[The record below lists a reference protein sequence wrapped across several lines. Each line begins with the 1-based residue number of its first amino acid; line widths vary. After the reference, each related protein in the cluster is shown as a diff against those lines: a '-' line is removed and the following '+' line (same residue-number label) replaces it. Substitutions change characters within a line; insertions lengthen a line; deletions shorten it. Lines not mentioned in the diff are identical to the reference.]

1 MPNDYLS
8 LVQSGSP
15 AAANP
20 YLDMMQAERDDQEMR
35 FRASATQA
43 LGVDPDATARAR
55 RVAGY
60 LGTTPPAVQALPAD
74 AERAA
79 KLKALSDN
87 TAQTPTLRSRYTD
100 ADFAALAHDDSAP
113 LAMLETAISK
123 AARYITSADPN
134 GAGLIKDVAA
144 APFIF
149 SAGVSG
155 LARAGFDVL
164 AQGVQPL
171 VDARIL
177 PENPA
182 GRAAAG
188 FGQLA
193 AETMATAKNISP
205 TMGGILGGGVQ
216 SGIQS
221 AVQSMGTAGAL
232 LAVAAPEIAIPLALA
247 VQAANQG
254 GQSYNKARDQGAGV
268 GTSLIYGT
276 ADAMAEWVTEKF
288 FGLGGFLEKATA
300 GASATKLAMYE
311 ISREMPGEVSATLWQ
326 NFNEWATINPEKSLR
341 DFLAEQPEAVAQ
353 TVVSVIVGGGAQI
366 GAAKAGQ
373 RVLENAGRFKAQAE
387 QADRAGQALA
397 ELSTLAEA
405 SKLRERAPDQFA
417 TFAQSLAD
425 EHVPNLYVDAKALG
439 ESGVDLAALAQALP
453 SVAAQY
459 EQALATGG
467 DVVIP
472 TGEFLTGG
480 QAFAQPLLEH
490 ARTGSD
496 AMSPAEAK
504 VYMQEHGEALQ
515 AEIGR
520 VLSEKQGD
528 EAFQASRE
536 EVAAGFVQQL
546 QQAGRTP
553 EVAKAEGAALG
564 AFFAVQ
570 AARLGIT
577 PAEMAA
583 RYPLRVQGK
592 VAEGATVLEQP
603 GNPNFDAWFI
613 GSKVVDKAG
622 KPLVVYH
629 GSPDMRFMKEGA
641 IFKSQKDRLGMG
653 QAQGAHWFTPSPS
666 TARSYADPHRA
677 FDYQNAEEGVIPAYL
692 KLENPLVIDA
702 GGQNWRD
709 AQRVGKTGDVIAEA
723 RAAGHD
729 GVIIRGVKDDYIN
742 GKKTKPTDTYVV
754 FDSVQIKHAT
764 GNNGNFDPA
773 NPSILEQNARGQIAL
788 GADIT
793 QQPSIITLLQG
804 ADLSTFTHEA
814 GHFYLEVLT
823 DLAAK
828 IEAQQRQGA
837 GIEPGEAEILA
848 DAQKLLAWFGI
859 QDTPEQSALSQWFT
873 LTTDEK
879 RPMHEQF
886 ARGFEAYAFEGKA
899 PSVELQGTFQK
910 FRAWMLNVYKQL
922 KALNVTLTDEVRGVM
937 DRMLA
942 TTEQIQT
949 AEAARNMGALFQ
961 TAEQAGMTPEQ
972 WAAYQALALDAT
984 QTAIDNLQAKGL
996 KDLQWLQNAR
1006 GRKLKELQRRADGLR
1021 REVRQEARGEVMSQP
1036 VYRAWQF
1043 LTGKG
1048 EAQDTAPGD
1057 EKQGGG
1063 KLLDPSKDSLLVAIA
1078 KMGGINR
1085 ESAARDAGVHPDYHR
1100 TESGV
1105 FGRPIFRKEG
1115 GFTAD
1120 DMAGMLAEA
1129 GYLPVDENGKHS
1141 LHELEQALADELGGQ
1156 PRYSTW
1162 HDYAQSMG
1170 ERPVDKL
1177 PESTL
1182 FGKLNTAT
1190 LRERYGNATDA
1201 IWRKLS
1207 ALRMTSEANGIDPD
1221 VVAETFGFESG
1232 DEMVQALAVAQPPKE
1247 AVEALT
1253 DQRMLERF
1261 GDLATPEG
1269 LQRATDEA
1277 LHNDARS
1284 RFIATELQA
1293 LRQATQVR
1301 EKVPGQ
1307 RSTVDVMRRE
1317 SRSIAQGII
1326 ARLKV
1331 RDLRPGQY
1339 LASEARSAREAAKAA
1354 KAGDIK
1360 AAAQAKQAQLI
1371 QGEAAKAALQAQTEM
1386 EKAAAYFRR
1395 FDKRVKSID
1404 IGYQDQIEQLLVSF
1418 SFRSAESLRAVDKRR
1433 SLAEWIEAQREQG
1446 IEPDIPDAIEQAA
1459 ALQSYKDMT
1468 VEQVRGLRDT
1478 IEQIEH
1484 LGRLKNKLLTAKATR
1499 EFEAAR
1505 DQIVDSLEEHAQGRT
1520 ADTRTPAT
1528 KGGRWLQAVKRF
1540 GASHIKAAGWARIL
1554 DGGKDGGPMWEF
1566 FVRTANERSDME
1578 TTMRAEATEK
1588 LVSIMAPLMKSA
1600 KMGGKGQHF
1609 PSIGRSMNREQ
1620 VLAMALNMGNAGNIQ
1635 RMLSGEGWSI
1645 QQIQPVL
1652 ATLSAADW
1660 QAVQA
1665 VWDHFESYR
1674 PLIAAKERRVYGKE
1688 PNWIDPQE
1696 LTVQT
1701 SDGKTVTLRGGY
1713 YPIKYDPLANNRAE
1727 QHSDAESAKRQLQG
1741 AYTSATTRRGFT
1753 KARASEI
1760 NGRPLLYTLQGV
1772 YSGVND
1778 VIHDLSWHEWL
1789 IDVNK
1794 LLRSDKIDAAIR
1806 GHYGPEVV
1814 HQFKSWVQ
1822 DIAEGDKGLQNAL
1835 EAGLARVRQGV
1846 SIAGLGFNVMSAAM
1860 QPLGLT
1866 QSIVRV
1872 GAAHIARGVAQYIAH
1887 PIDATRQVNEA
1898 SEFMASRQRTRFREL
1913 AELRNQVEGQSAV
1926 KEAAGRYAYWLM
1938 MRFQQAVDVPTWLGA
1953 YEKALSEGNEDG
1965 RAKAMADQAVID
1977 AQGGGATK
1985 DLSAVERGSP
1995 ALKLFT
2001 VFYSFMNTALNIGYT
2016 QAATS
2021 EKTTKGRAKLAADM
2035 LLLYSVPA
2043 VLGVLLKDALT
2054 PGDPGD
2060 DEEKTIKKL
2069 LAAQLDYL
2077 IGLFALV
2084 REFSTAG
2091 KVVAGL
2097 EDHVR
2102 DYGGPAG
2109 LRVVGDSVQFAKQA
2123 QQGEFDDAFRKSFL
2137 NMLGSVFG
2145 LPTAQINRTVT
2156 GAKALN
2162 EGKTQNPAALVFGFQ
2177 EQR

>member
-8 LVQSGSP
+8 LVQAGNP

-43 LGVDPDATARAR
+43 LGADPDATARAR

-123 AARYITSADPN
+123 AARYVTSADPK

-164 AQGVQPL
+164 AQGMQPL
-171 VDARIL
+171 VDASIL

-182 GRAAAG
+182 GRAASG
-188 FGQLA
+188 FGELA
-193 AETMATAKNISP
+193 ADTMATAKNISP
-205 TMGGILGGGVQ
+205 TMGGIFGGGVQ
-216 SGIQS
+216 SGVQS

-247 VQAANQG
+247 VQALNQG

-288 FGLGGFLEKATA
+288 MGLGGFLEKAAA

-311 ISREMPGEVSATLWQ
+311 ISKELPGEMAATTWQ

-341 DFLAEQPEAVAQ
+341 DFLAEQPEALAQ
-353 TVVSVIVGGGAQI
+353 TVVATIIGGGAQI

-373 RVLENAGRFKAQAE
+373 KVLENSGRFKAQAE

-425 EHVPNLYVDAKALG
+425 EHVPNLYVDAKALA
-439 ESGVDLAALAQALP
+439 ESGVDLQALGQALP

-459 EQALATGG
+459 DQALATGG

-472 TGEFLTGG
+472 TGEFLTAG
-480 QAFAQPLLEH
+480 QEFAQPLLEH

-520 VLSEKQGD
+520 VLAEKQGD

-536 EVAAGFVQQL
+536 EVAAGFAQQL
-546 QQAGRTP
+546 QAAGRTP

-564 AFFAVQ
+564 SFFAVQ

-592 VAEGATVLEQP
+592 VAEGATVLEHGQNGGVPAETNAP
-603 GNPNFDAWFI
+603 GQSGGAKGADSGKSATRRIVSGQGDDLVRLYHGTTDDGFASIQRDGVIRGGSYYGVSGDAVALTPDRRVAEEFAN
-613 GSKVVDKAG
+613 GGPVVEVLVPRSVLVVDPESYDGHDVSEAISSG
-622 KPLVVYH
+622 RSVY
-629 GSPDMRFMKEGA
+629 A
-641 IFKSQKDRLGMG
+641 
-653 QAQGAHWFTPSPS
+653 
-666 TARSYADPHRA
+666 
-677 FDYQNAEEGVIPAYL
+677 
-692 KLENPLVIDA
+692 
-702 GGQNWRD
+702 
-709 AQRVGKTGDVIAEA
+709 TGDVHLNEPTAS
-723 RAAGHD
+723 D
-729 GVIIRGVKDDYIN
+729 GSD
-742 GKKTKPTDTYVV
+742 V
-754 FDSVQIKHAT
+754 FSQ
-764 GNNGNFDPA
+764 
-773 NPSILEQNARGQIAL
+773 QARGQIAL

-793 QQPSIITLLQG
+793 ATPSIITLLQG

-828 IEAQQRQGA
+828 IEGQQRGGA

-859 QDTPEQSALSQWFT
+859 QDTPEQSALSQWFM
-873 LTTDEK
+873 LSADEK

-886 ARGFEAYAFEGKA
+886 ARGFEAYAFEGRA
-899 PSVELQGTFQK
+899 PSVELQGPFQK

-996 KDLQWLQNAR
+996 KDMQWLQNAR
-1006 GRKLKELQRRADGLR
+1006 SRKLKELQRRADGLR

-1036 VYRAWQF
+1036 VYRAWAF
-1043 LTGKG
+1043 LTGRDSGAVDAAPTEAETAFRQDMADWEQKRKEFVESATAAERLRMWEASPESKAEGVTPLAKG
-1048 EAQDTAPGD
+1048 QFI
-1057 EKQGGG
+1057 
-1063 KLLDPSKDSLLVAIA
+1063 SKHRRAIA
-1078 KMGGINR
+1078 ANV
-1085 ESAARDAGVHPDYHR
+1085 EV
-1100 TESGV
+1100 E
-1105 FGRPIFRKEG
+1105 
-1115 GFTAD
+1115 
-1120 DMAGMLAEA
+1120 
-1129 GYLPVDENGKHS
+1129 
-1141 LHELEQALADELGGQ
+1141 ALAWEDEHPKPEKPEVVKVQ
-1156 PRYSTW
+1156 SATPMEYS
-1162 HDYAQSMG
+1162 A
-1170 ERPVDKL
+1170 
-1177 PESTL
+1177 
-1182 FGKLNTAT
+1182 GKLNTAN

-1207 ALRMTSEANGIDPD
+1207 ALRMTSEASGIDPD

-1317 SRSIAQGII
+1317 ARNIAQGII

-1371 QGEAAKAALQAQTEM
+1371 QSEAAKAALAAQTEM
-1386 EKAAAYFRR
+1386 EKAAGYFRK
-1395 FDKRVKSID
+1395 FDKRVKSIAVD
-1404 IGYQDQIEQLLVSF
+1404 YQDQIEQLLVSF

-1433 SLAEWIEAQREQG
+1433 SLAEWIESQREQG
-1446 IEPDIPDAIEQAA
+1446 IEPDLPEAIEQAA

-1505 DQIVDSLEEHAQGRT
+1505 DQITDSIEEHAGDRT

-1528 KGGRWLQAVKRF
+1528 KGGRWLNSVKHF
-1540 GASHIKAAGWARIL
+1540 AASHIKAAGWARIL
-1554 DGGKDGGPMWEF
+1554 DGGKDAGPMWEF
-1566 FVRTANERSDME
+1566 FVRTANERGDME
-1578 TTMRAEATEK
+1578 TTMRAQATEA
-1588 LVSIMAPLMKSA
+1588 LVTIMAPLMKSA

-1620 VLAMALNMGNAGNIQ
+1620 VLAMALNMGNAGNVQ
-1635 RMLSGEGWSI
+1635 RMLGGEGWSV

-1696 LTVQT
+1696 LTVRT

-1760 NGRPLLYTLQGV
+1760 SGRPLLYTLQGV

-1806 GHYGPEVV
+1806 NHYGPEVV

-1887 PIDATRQVNEA
+1887 PIEATRQVNEA

-1953 YEKALSEGNEDG
+1953 YEKALGEGNEDG
-1965 RAKAMADQAVID
+1965 RAKALADQAVID

-2021 EKTTKGRAKLAADM
+2021 EKTAKGRAKLAADM

-2091 KVVAGL
+2091 KAVAGL

-2102 DYGGPAG
+2102 DYSGPAG
-2109 LRVVGDSVQFAKQA
+2109 LRVVGDTVQFAKQA

-2137 NMLGSVFG
+2137 NLLGGVFG

-2156 GAKALN
+2156 GAKALH

>member
-8 LVQSGSP
+8 LVQAGNP

-20 YLDMMQAERDDQEMR
+20 YLDMMQAERDGQEAA

-43 LGVDPDATARAR
+43 LGVDPDAAARAR

-60 LGTTPPAVQALPAD
+60 LGTTTPAVQALPAD

-100 ADFAALAHDDSAP
+100 ADFAALAHDDSGPLSAIESAVRWLVSAP
-113 LAMLETAISK
+113 G
-123 AARYITSADPN
+123 AARGGLAGDAGTAGNVLRAAVPGFAGKAY
-134 GAGLIKDVAA
+134 GALA
-144 APFIF
+144 APFGLADQAIQAMDDAAAALTGTKRRQIVGTPGPEGF
-149 SAGVSG
+149 LLNEQKAANQQAQALMPDMTGWSPEARGLVSG
-155 LARAGFDVL
+155 LRSGAENL
-164 AQGVQPL
+164 MTLPL
-171 VDARIL
+171 WLVGG
-177 PENPA
+177 E
-182 GRAAAG
+182 AAMLG
-188 FGQLA
+188 
-193 AETMATAKNISP
+193 
-205 TMGGILGGGVQ
+205 TMGGITFGDTYGKGRE
-216 SGIQS
+216 
-221 AVQSMGTAGAL
+221 A
-232 LAVAAPEIAIPLALA
+232 
-247 VQAANQG
+247 
-254 GQSYNKARDQGAGV
+254 GQSPLPAFAYGAQDA
-268 GTSLIYGT
+268 T
-276 ADAMAEWVTEKF
+276 AEVITEKF
-288 FGLGGFLEKATA
+288 LGAAGLLKNIKA
-300 GASATKLAMYE
+300 GASAGKLFIYE
-311 ISREMPGEVSATLWQ
+311 LLKEVPGEIAATVWQ
-326 NFNEWATINPEKSLR
+326 NFNEWTNLHPEKSVG
-341 DFLAEQPEAVAQ
+341 DFILEQPDAIRETIVA
-353 TVVSVIVGGGAQI
+353 TLVGGGVQI
-366 GAAKAGQ
+366 GTVKGVERAMGAGKQ
-373 RVLENAGRFKAQAE
+373 QEQQAQQAE
-387 QADRAGQALA
+387 RAGQALA
-397 ELSTLAEA
+397 ELATLAEA

-425 EHVPNLYVDAKALG
+425 ERVPNLYVDAKALA
-439 ESGVDLAALAQALP
+439 ESGVDLQQLGQALP
-453 SVAAQY
+453 SVAAQFD
-459 EQALATGG
+459 QALATGG

-480 QAFAQPLLEH
+480 QEFAQPLLEH

-504 VYMQEHGEALQ
+504 VYMQEHGDALQ
-515 AEIGR
+515 AEIAK
-520 VLSEKQGD
+520 VLTEKQGD
-528 EAFQASRE
+528 EAFNASRD

-546 QQAGRTP
+546 QAAGRTP
-553 EVAKAEGAALG
+553 DVAKAEGAALG
-564 AFFAVQ
+564 SFFAVQ

-583 RYPLRVQGK
+583 RYPLRVQGT
-592 VAEGATVLEQP
+592 VAEGAAQYDQP
-603 GNPNFDAWFI
+603 GNPKFDAWF
-613 GSKVVDKAG
+613 GDSKVVDAKG

-629 GSPDMRFMKEGA
+629 GTQDSIEVFEPGWKQLERGATPAELRSGSIAEIYRRLKEDPEIHFFAEEQATAGSYGPEVMQVYLSIRNPVYAEDRDEAIQRMLDEGA
-641 IFKSQKDRLGMG
+641 D
-653 QAQGAHWFTPSPS
+653 GARFPDTTSSGRHGG
-666 TARSYADPHRA
+666 YAW
-677 FDYQNAEEGVIPAYL
+677 V
-692 KLENPLVIDA
+692 V
-702 GGQNWRD
+702 RD
-709 AQRVGKTGDVIAEA
+709 SR
-723 RAAGHD
+723 
-729 GVIIRGVKDDYIN
+729 
-742 GKKTKPTDTYVV
+742 
-754 FDSVQIKHAT
+754 QIKSAI
-764 GNNGNFDPA
+764 GNNGNYDPT
-773 NPSILEQNARGQIAL
+773 NPSILEQQARGQIAL

-804 ADLSTFTHEA
+804 ADLSTAVHEM

-823 DLAAK
+823 DLAAR
-828 IEAQQRQGA
+828 IEGQQRDGA
-837 GIEPGEAEILA
+837 SLEPGEAEILA

-859 QDTPEQSALSQWFT
+859 KDTPEQSALSQWFAM
-873 LTTDEK
+873 TTDEK
-879 RPMHEQF
+879 RVHHEAF

-899 PSVELQGTFQK
+899 PSVELQGPFQK
-910 FRAWMLNVYKQL
+910 FRAWMLSVYKQL

-949 AEAARNMGALFQ
+949 AEAARSMGALFQ

-972 WAAYQALALDAT
+972 WAAYQGLALDAT

-996 KDLQWLQNAR
+996 KDMQWLQNAR
-1006 GRKLKELQRRADGLR
+1006 SRKLKELQRRADGLR
-1021 REVRQEARGEVMSQP
+1021 REVRQEARADVMSQP

-1048 EAQDTAPGD
+1048 ADIDTAKPD
-1057 EKQGGG
+1057 PKQLDTGG
-1063 KLLDPSKDSLLVAIA
+1063 DSLLVAIA

-1085 ESAARDAGVHPDYHR
+1085 ESAQRDAGVHPDYHR

-1105 FGRPIFRKEG
+1105 FGKPVFRKEG
-1115 GFTAD
+1115 GHTAD
-1120 DMAGMLAEA
+1120 HMVQMLADA
-1129 GYLPVDENGKHS
+1129 GYLQTDEHGRSTLRDLEEAIDSELHGSPV
-1141 LHELEQALADELGGQ
+1141 
-1156 PRYSTW
+1156 YSNW
-1162 HDYAQSMG
+1162 HDYAADMEAKRLAEAPAQ
-1170 ERPVDKL
+1170 PL
-1177 PESTL
+1177 PDNVL
-1182 FGKLNTAT
+1182 FGKLSTGI
-1190 LRERYGNATDA
+1190 LKDRYGNKTDA

-1221 VVAETFGFESG
+1221 VVAETFGFQSG

-1277 LHNDARS
+1277 LHGDARS

-1293 LRQATQVR
+1293 LRDATSVR

-1307 RSTVDVMRRE
+1307 KRSTVDVMKRE
-1317 SRSIAQGII
+1317 ARAIAQGIV

-1339 LASEARSAREAAKAA
+1339 LASEARSARAAAKAA
-1354 KAGDIK
+1354 KAGDLK

-1371 QGEAAKAALQAQTEM
+1371 QSEAAKAALDAQTEM
-1386 EKAAAYFRR
+1386 EKAAAYFRK
-1395 FDKRVKSID
+1395 FDKRQKSIAVD
-1404 IGYQDQIEQLLVSF
+1404 YQDQIEQLLVSF
-1418 SFRSAESLRAVDKRR
+1418 SFRSADSLRAIDKRR

-1446 IEPDIPDAIEQAA
+1446 IEPEIPEAIEQAA

-1484 LGRLKNKLLTAKATR
+1484 LGRLKNKLLTAKAVR
-1499 EFEAAR
+1499 DFEAAR
-1505 DQIVDSLEEHAQGRT
+1505 DQIVASIDEHAGDRQ
-1520 ADTRTPAT
+1520 ADTRTPST
-1528 KGGRWLQAVKRF
+1528 KAGRWLQAVKKF
-1540 GASHIKAAGWARIL
+1540 GAAHIKVAGWARIL
-1554 DGGKDGGPMWEF
+1554 DGGKDAGPVWEF
-1566 FVRTANERSDME
+1566 FVRSANERGDME
-1578 TTMRAEATEK
+1578 TTMRGHATEA
-1588 LVSIMAPLMKSA
+1588 LVGIMAPLMKSA
-1600 KMGGKGQHF
+1600 KLGGKGQHF

-1635 RMLSGEGWSI
+1635 RMLGGEGWTLA
-1645 QQIQPVL
+1645 QIQPVL
-1652 ATLSAADW
+1652 STLSASDW

-1688 PNWIDPQE
+1688 PNWVDPQP
-1696 LTVQT
+1696 LQIHTADNQT
-1701 SDGKTVTLRGGY
+1701 ITLRGGY

-1760 NGRPLLYTLQGV
+1760 SGRPLLYSLQGV

-1778 VIHDLSWHEWL
+1778 VIHDLAWHEWL

-1806 GHYGPEVV
+1806 DHYGPEVV
-1814 HQFKSWVQ
+1814 RQFKSWVQ
-1822 DIAEGDKGLQNAL
+1822 DIAEGDKGFQNAL

-1846 SIAGLGFNVMSAAM
+1846 SVAGLGFNVMIAAM

-1887 PIDATRQVNEA
+1887 PIQSTRQVNAA
-1898 SEFMASRQRTRFREL
+1898 SEFMASRARTRFREL
-1913 AELRNQVEGQSAV
+1913 AELRNQVEGQSAA
-1926 KEAAGRYAYWLM
+1926 KEWMGRYAYMLM

-1953 YEKALSEGNEDG
+1953 YEKALGEGNEDA
-1965 RAKAMADQAVID
+1965 RAKALADQAVID

-1985 DLSAVERGSP
+1985 DLSAIERGSP

-2001 VFYSFMNTALNIGYT
+2001 VFYSFMNTALNLGYT

-2021 EKTTKGRAKLAADM
+2021 EKTAKGRAKLAADM
-2035 LLLYSVPA
+2035 VLLYSVPA
-2043 VLGVLLKDALT
+2043 VLGALLKDALT

-2060 DEEKTIKKL
+2060 DDEKTIKKL

-2077 IGLFALV
+2077 LGLFALV
-2084 REFSTAG
+2084 REFTSAG
-2091 KVVAGL
+2091 KAVAGL
-2097 EDHVR
+2097 DDHVR

-2109 LRVVGDSVQFAKQA
+2109 LRVMGDTVQFAKQA
-2123 QQGEFDDAFRKSFL
+2123 HQGEFDDAFRKSFL
-2137 NMLGSVFG
+2137 NLLGGVFG
-2145 LPTAQINRTVT
+2145 LPTAQANRTVT
-2156 GAKALN
+2156 GAQALS

-2177 EQR
+2177 EPR

>member
-8 LVQSGSP
+8 LVRAGSP

-193 AETMATAKNISP
+193 AETMATAKSISP

-397 ELSTLAEA
+397 EMSTLAEA

-459 EQALATGG
+459 DQALATGG

-472 TGEFLTGG
+472 TGEFLTAG
-480 QAFAQPLLEH
+480 QEFAQPLLEH

-528 EAFQASRE
+528 EAFQASRD
-536 EVAAGFVQQL
+536 EVAAGFVEQL
-546 QQAGRTP
+546 QSAGRTP
-553 EVAKAEGAALG
+553 DVAKAEGAALG

-577 PAEMAA
+577 PGEMAA
-583 RYPLRVQGK
+583 RYPLRVQGT
-592 VAEGATVLEQP
+592 VAEGETVLEQP
-603 GNPNFDAWFI
+603 GNPNFDAWFS

-629 GSPDMRFMKEGA
+629 GSPDMRFM
-641 IFKSQKDRLGMG
+641 
-653 QAQGAHWFTPSPS
+653 T
-666 TARSYADPHRA
+666 
-677 FDYQNAEEGVIPAYL
+677 
-692 KLENPLVIDA
+692 
-702 GGQNWRD
+702 
-709 AQRVGKTGDVIAEA
+709 
-723 RAAGHD
+723 
-729 GVIIRGVKDDYIN
+729 
-742 GKKTKPTDTYVV
+742 TDTYVV

-793 QQPSIITLLQG
+793 ATPSIITLLQG
-804 ADLSTFTHEA
+804 ADLSTTVHEM

-873 LTTDEK
+873 LSSDEK
-879 RPMHEQF
+879 RPHHEQF
-886 ARGFEAYAFEGKA
+886 ARGFEAYAFEGRA
-899 PSVELQGTFQK
+899 PSVELQGPFQK

-949 AEAARNMGALFQ
+949 AEAARSMGALFQ

-996 KDLQWLQNAR
+996 KDMQWLQNAR

-1021 REVRQEARGEVMSQP
+1021 REVRLEARADVMGQP

-1048 EAQDTAPGD
+1048 ADIDTAQPD
-1057 EKQGGG
+1057 QKQ
-1063 KLLDPSKDSLLVAIA
+1063 LDTAGDSLLVAIA

-1085 ESAARDAGVHPDYHR
+1085 DSAARDAGVHPDYHR

-1115 GFTAD
+1115 GHTAD
-1120 DMAGMLAEA
+1120 EMAQMLADA
-1129 GYLPVDENGKHS
+1129 GYLTTDEYGRTT
-1141 LHELEQALADELGGQ
+1141 LDDLEAAIGSELGGS
-1156 PRYSTW
+1156 PVYSNW
-1162 HDYAQSMG
+1162 HDYAKDM
-1170 ERPVDKL
+1170 EARRLADEPVQPL
-1177 PESTL
+1177 PDNVL

-1190 LRERYGNATDA
+1190 LKERYGNATDA

-1221 VVAETFGFESG
+1221 VVAETFGFQSG
-1232 DEMVQALAVAQPPKE
+1232 DEMVQALAAAQPPKE

-1269 LQRATDEA
+1269 LERATDEA

-1284 RFIATELQA
+1284 RFIATELLA

-1301 EKVPGQ
+1301 EKQPGQ

-1317 SRSIAQGII
+1317 ARSIAQGII

-1371 QGEAAKAALQAQTEM
+1371 QSEAAKAALQAQTEM
-1386 EKAAAYFRR
+1386 EKAAVYFRK
-1395 FDKRVKSID
+1395 FDKRVKAIAVD
-1404 IGYQDQIEQLLVSF
+1404 YQDQIEQLLVSF

-1505 DQIVDSLEEHAQGRT
+1505 DQITDSIEEHAQGKT

-1566 FVRTANERSDME
+1566 FVRTANERGDME

-1588 LVSIMAPLMKSA
+1588 LVAIMAPLMKSA
-1600 KMGGKGQHF
+1600 KLGGKGQHF

-1620 VLAMALNMGNAGNIQ
+1620 VLAMALNMGNAGNVQ

-1727 QHSDAESAKRQLQG
+1727 QHSDAESDKRQLQG

-2021 EKTTKGRAKLAADM
+2021 ENTTKGRAKLAADM

-2091 KVVAGL
+2091 KAVAGL

-2137 NMLGSVFG
+2137 NLLGGVFG